1 VKLRIVVLGYV
12 VRGPIGG
19 MAWHHLQYVLGL
31 VRLGHDAWFVEDS
44 DDYPGCYDPA
54 RHVVDA
60 DPTYGLAF
68 AARAFRRLG
77 LTERWAYHDAHGGGW
92 MGPAADRAPEV
103 CRSAD
108 LVLNLS
114 GVNPLRPWLAE
125 VPRRALVDTDPVFT
139 QLRHLHDAGARAGAA
154 LHTHFF
160 SFGEGIARV
169 IELPTNMGKAAALS
183 AGCAEASNDVL
194 VFADARQTWAP
205 EALGHLLENF
215 DDPSVGGAGGDL
227 VVEEA
232 PGVMAGVG
240 LYWRYEKW
248 LRRTE
253 SRLHSSVGLTG
264 AICSVRRELFRPIP
278 PGTILDDVY
287 WPLRVVMQGHRVV
300 HDDRARAYDRLPDRA
315 RDEFRRKVRTLSG
328 NFQLIARLPSV
339 LLPWRN
345 PIWWQFA
352 SHKPARL
359 LVPWALLGALGLA
372 AALGGPLY
380 RSLFLVQVACYL
392 VGLAGAIGLGTRSR
406 VVSAASSFLVLNAAA
421 WMAFW
426 VWLTGRSARSWG
438 KVAYRAP
445 VACPRE
451 DA

>member
-1 VKLRIVVLGYV
+1 MDKPLVEFIFWSCVACIAYPYVVYPLVLAAVARLRGRPVRAAIGVRPSVSIILVARNEAAAIGRRVREFTSLIAASGSRGEVIVV
-12 VRGPIGG
+12 
-19 MAWHHLQYVLGL
+19 
-31 VRLGHDAWFVEDS
+31 S
-44 DDYPGCYDPA
+44 DGSTDDTA
-54 RHVVDA
+54 R
-60 DPTYGLAF
+60 
-68 AARAFRRLG
+68 AARA
-77 LTERWAYHDAHGGGW
+77 A
-92 MGPAADRAPEV
+92 
-103 CRSAD
+103 
-108 LVLNLS
+108 
-114 GVNPLRPWLAE
+114 GV
-125 VPRRALVDTDPVFT
+125 
-139 QLRHLHDAGARAGAA
+139 GM
-154 LHTHFF
+154 
-160 SFGEGIARV
+160 ARV
-169 IELPTNMGKAAALS
+169 IELPTNVGKAAALS

-194 VFADARQTWAP
+194 VLADARQTWDP
-205 EALGHLLENF
+205 KALERLLENYA
-215 DDPSVGGAGGDL
+215 DPSVGGAGGDL

-240 LYWRYEKW
+240 IYWRFEKW

-264 AICSVRRELFRPIP
+264 AICSVRRELFRSIP

-328 NFQLIARLPSV
+328 NFQLIARLPPV

-345 PIWWQFA
+345 PIWWQFV

-372 AALGGPLY
+372 ASLGGPLY

-392 VGLAGAIGLGTRSR
+392 IGLAGVIGLGTRSR
-406 VVSAASSFLVLNAAA
+406 AVSAASSFLVLNAAA

-426 VWLTGRSARSWG
+426 VWISGRSARSWG
-438 KVAYRAP
+438 KVAYRRP
-445 VACPRE
+445 VTCPRE
-451 DA
+451 ELP

>member
-1 VKLRIVVLGYV
+1 MDKPLLEISFWSCVACIAYPYV
-12 VRGPIGG
+12 VYPLVLATVARLRGRTIRAASGVRPSVSILLVARNEEAAIGRRVREF
-19 MAWHHLQYVLGL
+19 ASLLAASGL
-31 VRLGHDAWFVEDS
+31 RGEILVVS
-44 DDYPGCYDPA
+44 DGSSDGTA
-54 RHVVDA
+54 R
-60 DPTYGLAF
+60 
-68 AARAFRRLG
+68 AARA
-77 LTERWAYHDAHGGGW
+77 
-92 MGPAADRAPEV
+92 V
-103 CRSAD
+103 
-108 LVLNLS
+108 
-114 GVNPLRPWLAE
+114 
-125 VPRRALVDTDPVFT
+125 
-139 QLRHLHDAGARAGAA
+139 
-154 LHTHFF
+154 
-160 SFGEGIARV
+160 GEGIARV